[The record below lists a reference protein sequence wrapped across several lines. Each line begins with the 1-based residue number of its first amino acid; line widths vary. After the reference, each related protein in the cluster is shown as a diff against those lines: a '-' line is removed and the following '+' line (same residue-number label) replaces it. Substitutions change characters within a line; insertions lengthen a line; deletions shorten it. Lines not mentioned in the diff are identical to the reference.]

1 MIVVSSRCRL
11 ALTACVLLLGGCNAS
26 RIDYQWASLGYNLGD
41 VSYGADHRD
50 LRVDVVGGPPTMP
63 PAEFAAAVAAA
74 MPRAIG
80 IAAHFTATPDA
91 SAHPMYRVLW
101 NFAPPGD
108 RHGRESCAA
117 PTGGPVAAPSVAR
130 SDGVFVAFCR
140 GASAMSGAYGRFERT
155 LDPNDPAFRAFVH
168 DMTLAVFPRGGTGRK
183 GY

>member
-1 MIVVSSRCRL
+1 MIGVSSRCRL

-26 RIDYQWASLGYNLGD
+26 RVDYQWASLGYNLGD

-50 LRVDVVGGPPTMP
+50 LRVDVAGGPPTMP

-101 NFAPPGD
+101 DFAPPGD

-117 PTGGPVAAPSVAR
+117 PVVAAPSVAR
-130 SDGVFVAFCR
+130 SAGVFAVFCR

-155 LDPNDPAFRAFVH
+155 LDPNDPGFRAFVH
-168 DMTLAVFPRGGTGRK
+168 DMTLALFPRGGTGRK